1 MSPKRPRLKAFPI
14 FLAAALLAAQ
24 VAGAGPLAL
33 ILPAPS
39 VEIGSR
45 VANPASFRLATGP
58 FAAGAVPAD
67 TVTGGLEQHAFR
79 LDTLKLNTLQVMQAL
94 RGQLTDAGYAVAYEC
109 DTAACGGFDFRFALD
124 VLPEPQMHVDLGDFR
139 YLAAKRAGGAVVAV
153 LVSRS
158 ADQGFVQVT
167 TIAPSGDAAAPALA
181 ASVAAAQAAP
191 DPAPTAVP
199 PVADPVADPVA
210 NRVANPVANRVADR
224 VADPS
229 GSLGDSL
236 VAHGSVALED
246 LIFPSGASGLEA
258 KDYTTLADLAAWLA
272 ANPARKVVLVGHT
285 DASGGLAGNIAL
297 SKQRAQSVR
306 SWLIQHYGATAG
318 QIDAQGAGY
327 LAPRDTN
334 LTDAGRTRNRRVEV
348 VLTSTP

>member
-167 TIAPSGDAAAPALA
+167 TIAPSGATAALALA

-199 PVADPVADPVA
+199 PVAL
-210 NRVANPVANRVADR
+210 PVANRVADR

-246 LIFPSGASGLEA
+246 LIFPSGASGLED

-306 SWLIQHYGATAG
+306 SWLIQHYGAAPA

-334 LTDAGRTRNRRVEV
+334 LTDTGRTRNRRVEV
-348 VLTSTP
+348 VLTSTQ